1 MRSQVIWIQIS
12 IYFWCHTAPG
22 DSHIVSVDCLWLKL
36 THIKSG
42 FFYLFCGEQMTNIC
56 SVIVA
61 QNRNVC
67 MHHVRSLG
75 DFVLFSHS
83 LVRFVL
89 PFFLIIIQKKKKL
102 GSLICKLGNT
112 LVSFFLLAYSL
123 CMPNACAWFALV
135 VSTEHSHACQN
146 HSSVAY

>member
-1 MRSQVIWIQIS
+1 MFGNCSSESKCLYASCAFIGRFCFI
-12 IYFWCHTAPG
+12 FTFFG
-22 DSHIVSVDCLWLKL
+22 SVRA
-36 THIKSG
+36 S
-42 FFYLFCGEQMTNIC
+42 
-56 SVIVA
+56 
-61 QNRNVC
+61 
-67 MHHVRSLG
+67 
-75 DFVLFSHS
+75 
-83 LVRFVL
+83 
-89 PFFLIIIQKKKKL
+89 FLSYYYSKKKKKL